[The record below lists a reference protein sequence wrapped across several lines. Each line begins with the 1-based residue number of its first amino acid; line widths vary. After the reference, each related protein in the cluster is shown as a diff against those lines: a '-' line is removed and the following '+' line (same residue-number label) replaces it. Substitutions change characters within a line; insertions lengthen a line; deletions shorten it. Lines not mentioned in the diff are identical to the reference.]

1 MLGFLRASLL
11 TAAAFFLTSQ
21 AWACTPSDS
30 DFEALAASHSGL
42 TPSAFSALPQ
52 EDKDTVCMTRAF
64 IRKFEAQNEVIS
76 GPESYSNDYLSADE
90 LERTVRANRAYL
102 KSVLMQGKFDKDR
115 FLRSV
120 K

>member
-1 MLGFLRASLL
+1 MLGFLPASLL
-11 TAAAFFLTSQ
+11 TAAALFLTSQ

-30 DFEALAASHSGL
+30 DFKALAASASGL
-42 TPSAFSALPQ
+42 TPGRFSALPQ
-52 EDKDTVCMTRAF
+52 EDKDVVCMTRAF
-64 IRKFEAQNEVIS
+64 IRKFEAQNDVIS

-90 LERTVRANRAYL
+90 IERTVRANRIYL
-102 KSVLMQGKFDKDR
+102 KSVLERRKFDKDR